1 MLEYLIRSRS
11 TVPSSAYRPDSGRFP
26 NHLLILMN
34 FEALSLW
41 LRNTLLPYGGFGLM
55 VLAMCDSSFFSL
67 PEINDVLLMT
77 FAINEPGSMVKF
89 VLLTTLGSLIGCAL
103 LYSVGRKGGDKF
115 LRKTFADERLAKVQ
129 SWYQRHGIL
138 AVIIPSLL
146 PPPTP
151 FKIFVL
157 SAGTFGISWP
167 KFLIAIVI
175 GRSIRYFSE
184 GILAVMYGPA
194 AIEFV
199 QRNYGKLGLA
209 MVAVIVLSVIVFFSL
224 GRRRAPS
231 VEA

>member
-1 MLEYLIRSRS
+1 
-11 TVPSSAYRPDSGRFP
+11 
-26 NHLLILMN
+26 
-34 FEALSLW
+34 
-41 LRNTLLPYGGFGLM
+41 M

-89 VLLTTLGSLIGCAL
+89 AVLTTLGSLIGCAL
-103 LYSVGRKGGDKF
+103 LYSVGRKGGERF

-199 QRNYGKLGLA
+199 QRNYGKLGLG
-209 MVAVIVLSVIVFFSL
+209 MVVLILLGVVVFFSL